1 MTVLR
6 NVSFNLVNQ
15 DGDQLVDESGN
26 ELIANVQLNSFEVS
40 ANSSNFILHGAVPAG
55 HYGVGNYAFFLVDQT
70 GSQLVDESGNELI
83 ARINLGLRILHASH
97 STSMVYG
104 G

>member
-26 ELIANVQLNSFEVS
+26 ELVANVQLNDFEVS
-40 ANSSNFILHGAVPAG
+40 AYDSKTILHGPQPAG
-55 HYGVGNYAFFLVDQT
+55 FYDVGYYPFWLTDESGNL
-70 GSQLVDESGNELI
+70 LVDESGNELI
-83 ARINLGLRILHASH
+83 ARINVGLRVMHAGH
-97 STSMVYG
+97 SVTMVHG